1 MRTPKNHGPSS
12 PLDTSVSNPKT
23 HSSLRPKIHNT
34 HRSHFSLFRRMLL
47 PTLMALIA
55 ITLTQCSDKE
65 DDPDPTET
73 PTGIVLSG
81 IVQAPAG
88 TTAKTE
94 TSGPAKTGASGP
106 AQTAKATTSAGE
118 TPLPNTK
125 VDLYRLGDYFSN
137 PATAQ
142 PLATV
147 TTGADGR
154 FTAEGI
160 PANTDILAITQS
172 DPRLSA
178 IYMNASAQTNIDINT
193 ATTLTAEFLAP
204 DLLGG
209 QTITNQQLQSVLQ
222 RAAEITEALSGNELL
237 ALLNGLL
244 PNEFGQ
250 GLAENPPPQFQQ
262 ILNQLSGVQQTDCS
276 AITFS
281 ASSGKPGTVILV
293 DELPDEFGE
302 EPYLWFYD
310 AAKSGRG
317 KADRF
322 PALIERTGPGQASL
336 VLPVYPGDPMVGG
349 TIEMVLES
357 EDETL
362 TCNPVT
368 FTIHALDPAP
378 GATAATFDK
387 FEEALE
393 HLVEVMGFDPAE
405 FSEQPGADDHPMV
418 QTLTA
423 AMNILG
429 GENNP
434 DNVRAM
440 LAGESTYFE
449 SDYFSDSN
457 LELMDAVLNTI
468 GFLDQLNELFDAM
481 MLFDIP
487 ADEEKSTARGNNR
500 TIRHPVDLH
509 NDMVLQSYWQEL
521 LTGYVG
527 LIIDISGVMIGT
539 VGALVLP
546 TAPLATVAG
555 ISLTMITIM
564 AEMAAG
570 SLPSQLLGFE
580 MEASPEV
587 YKEDET
593 TTGEWSA
600 SLVARSR
607 GYKINLPTIM
617 GAIPGFGRIA
627 KGVGLLARK
636 NPVLSE
642 GLEQATGFMYER
654 TRDLFA
660 RVEEGGAGE
669 DPKEFSVKI
678 VPMRQA
684 EKQTIEI
691 RLITRQTELGGDPF
705 VLTSD
710 MEGYNPI
717 EVGVSELRIQTI
729 SGKFAGQS
737 ALNNRMLE
745 IPPIIVKVEP
755 QTLYLPLGETGIFQ
769 VAVENAI
776 DEEVEWRIHS
786 GGGGLAISPLGE
798 DQLEVEA
805 LEAGEYTLIAESM
818 AETGPRSD
826 RHPPRQARVL
836 VVVSDLIVNSPSCLT
851 PGEAFQ
857 FTARIGSEE
866 ISFSELEYVID
877 GPGNISGSGQYVSS
891 STGEVTIN
899 FRLKENHEITA
910 EVNFEVR
917 EKCPNQYVVS
927 ISGGPLMGVYEG
939 EIEHDDDDYMLIPSH
954 INLETEFGLTG
965 KTSASLNM
973 PAPNI
978 WVMMTINMDHGV
990 PRLIGTEG
998 GDDPD
1003 SFVQLIVADRLM
1015 VGTQGHITLSN
1026 YKTYTDFLGN
1036 ESSWSGTVE
1045 FSGLFG
1051 MADDEDGPLFLAS
1064 GRIIVMPFP
1073 AEDD

>member
-1 MRTPKNHGPSS
+1 
-12 PLDTSVSNPKT
+12 
-23 HSSLRPKIHNT
+23 
-34 HRSHFSLFRRMLL
+34 MLL
-47 PTLMALIA
+47 PALMLLLA
-55 ITLTQCSDKE
+55 IPLTQCSDKE
-65 DDPDPTET
+65 DDPDPNGGL
-73 PTGIVLSG
+73 PGITLQG
-81 IVQAPAG
+81 
-88 TTAKTE
+88 E
-94 TSGPAKTGASGP
+94 LRGPADVSIGSLEMPDHGP
-106 AQTAKATTSAGE
+106 ATMSVSEEVSIAAESPLAGIE
-118 TPLPNTK
+118 
-125 VDLYRLGDYFSN
+125 VSLYRLQDYIN
-137 PATAQ
+137 APATAQ
-142 PLATV
+142 PLAKV
-147 TTGADGR
+147 TTGQDGKFSAGDLPR
-154 FTAEGI
+154 D
-160 PANTDILAITQS
+160 TDILALAHTN
-172 DPRLSA
+172 PRLSA
-178 IYMNASAQTNIDINT
+178 IYLGAGQQTNLLINTSTTLAAELLGSDLMGGGSISAQ
-193 ATTLTAEFLAP
+193 E
-204 DLLGG
+204 
-209 QTITNQQLQSVLQ
+209 LQSVTQ
-222 RAAEITEALSGNELL
+222 RANTIVSGKSGPELLGILTALVPPQFGGGFPGSIAPSLQMIINALSGL
-237 ALLNGLL
+237 
-244 PNEFGQ
+244 
-250 GLAENPPPQFQQ
+250 
-262 ILNQLSGVQQTDCS
+262 VQADCS
-276 AITFS
+276 SITFS
-281 ASSGKPGTVILV
+281 ARSGKPGTVILV
-293 DELPDEFGE
+293 DELPEEFGD

-322 PALIERTGPGQASL
+322 PALIERTGPGQATV
-336 VLPVYPGDPMVGG
+336 VLPVYPGNPMAGG

-362 TCNPVT
+362 TCSPLT
-368 FTIHALDPAP
+368 FTILALDPAP
-378 GATAATFDK
+378 GATAAAFDK
-387 FEEALE
+387 FEKALE
-393 HLVEVMGFDPAE
+393 HMVAVMGFDPAE
-405 FSEQPGADDHPMV
+405 LSGQPGADDHPML
-418 QTLTA
+418 QTLSE
-423 AMNILG
+423 AMNIIG

-527 LIIDISGVMIGT
+527 LAIDISGVVIGT

-587 YKEDET
+587 YKEDEA

-642 GLEQATGFMYER
+642 GLESATGFMYER

-745 IPPIIVKVEP
+745 IPPITVKAVP
-755 QTLYLPLGETGIFQ
+755 QTLYLSLGETGRFQ
-769 VAVENAI
+769 VTVENAI
-776 DEEVEWRIHS
+776 DKKVEWRIHS
-786 GGGGLAISPLGE
+786 GGGGLAISPIGE

-805 LEAGEYTLIAESM
+805 LEAGQYTLIAESI

-826 RHPPRQARVL
+826 RYPPREARVL
-836 VVVSDLIVNSPSCLT
+836 VVVSDLIVNNPGCIT
-851 PGEAFQ
+851 PGETFQ
-857 FTARIGSEE
+857 FRPRMGSEE

-877 GPGNISGSGQYVSS
+877 GPGSISGSGQYVSS
-891 STGEVTIN
+891 STGDVTIN

-910 EVNFEVR
+910 EVSFQVR
-917 EKCPNQYVVS
+917 DKCPNQYNVIVA
-927 ISGGPLMGVYEG
+927 GGPLMGVYAG
-939 EIEHDDDDYMLIPSH
+939 EIEHDDFDYPVIPVH
-954 INLETEFGLTG
+954 YNLETMHGLTG
-965 KTSASLNM
+965 KTSALLSLYG
-973 PAPNI
+973 PNI

-990 PRLIGTEG
+990 PRPIGTEE
-998 GDDPD
+998 GDNPD
-1003 SFVQLIVADRLM
+1003 SYVQLIIADQLISG
-1015 VGTQGHITLSN
+1015 VEGQISLSN
-1026 YKTYTDFLGN
+1026 YKTYIDFLGN
-1036 ESSWSGTVE
+1036 ESRWSGTVE
-1045 FSGLFG
+1045 FSGMFEMDVGGNVLLV
-1051 MADDEDGPLFLAS
+1051 PAS
-1064 GRIIVMPFP
+1064 GRIVVMPFP